1 MRRPLLLAG
10 LVLAGLLLAASPG
23 AAGKPIVVTFV
34 GDSVAAS
41 IDYTPTAKAQLRRGL
56 DVRLDLAVCRRLVQ
70 QSCTSNGKT
79 PSSALRAV
87 QSYGRSLGDV
97 LVVEVGY
104 NESAHGYADGIDR
117 VVRAARKQG
126 AKAVVWLTLRE
137 ARKLYSRTNL
147 AIRQAATRWPELRV
161 ADWDAY
167 SRGRAWFRRDG
178 LHLTGTGAEA
188 LAMFLRQRVLE
199 AGRRTAA
206 KG

>member
-10 LVLAGLLLAASPG
+10 LWLAGLLLAASPG
-23 AAGKPIVVTFV
+23 AAGKPIAVTFV

-56 DVRLDLAVCRRLVQ
+56 DVRLDFAVCRRLVQ

-79 PSSALRAV
+79 PSSALQAV

-97 LVVEVGY
+97 LVVGVGY
-104 NESAHGYADGIDR
+104 NESPHGYADGIDR

-126 AKAVVWLTLRE
+126 AKAVVWVTLRE

-167 SRGRAWFRRDG
+167 SSGRAWFRRDG